1 MPTFRK
7 LTPDEATMVTGIGIR
22 KVTEIEY
29 DGYLRDFALGD
40 YGEARLAADE
50 KRVTIMNR
58 LKAAAQR
65 YNPPL
70 KLNFRRTSDETL
82 LRFRVVA
89 GTASIAEV
97 LEPTVGSDMP
107 PQQGGRLRK
116 QTLS

>member
-7 LTPDEATMVTGIGIR
+7 LTPDEAAIVTGIGIR

-29 DGYLRDFALGD
+29 DGYLRDFELGD
-40 YGEARLAADE
+40 YGEARLEPGE
-50 KRVTIMNR
+50 KRVTVMNR

-65 YNPPL
+65 CDPPL

-89 GTASIAEV
+89 DDSNAIAEV
-97 LEPTVGSDMP
+97 LEATLGSDTP
-107 PQQGGRLRK
+107 PQRGGQLRK
-116 QTLS
+116 RS

>member
-7 LTPDEATMVTGIGIR
+7 LTPDEAAVVIGIGIR

-29 DGYLRDFALGD
+29 DGYLLDFAPGD
-40 YGEARLAADE
+40 YGEAQLQADD
-50 KRVTIMNR
+50 KRVTVMNR

-65 YNPPL
+65 RNPPL

-89 GTASIAEV
+89 TDVSIAEA
-97 LEPTVGSDMP
+97 LESGTAPQTGGS
-107 PQQGGRLRK
+107 LRK
-116 QTLS
+116 QGG